1 MQRISIS
8 ISGIRRFS
16 VTSPSPS
23 SASNHVTLAGKKTFS
38 FLDSDQTFPRNYH
51 HQSPLYKVSSF
62 LGSCKSQSNSKSVL
76 LLQAHAH
83 ILKLGYGTHPTLV
96 ASIVAAYRRCSLP
109 HIARRLL
116 TRFLSLSPGVSNTNL
131 VIESL
136 MINGECGLAKKVL
149 RKASDR
155 NVITWNLMIGGYVR
169 NAQYEEA
176 LKTLKDMISFSDIK
190 PNKFSFASALAACAR
205 LGDLNRAK
213 WVHSLMMTDGGV
225 ELNPILCT
233 ALVDVYAKCG
243 DIKSSREVFYGVERD
258 DVSVWNAMITDY
270 VLLSNIYSS
279 TKKWESAQKVRELMK
294 REGIRKAK
302 GKSWV
307 EFRGVIHR
315 FKAGDASHV
324 ETKAMYK
331 LLEELIQR
339 TKSQGFV
346 PDTELVLMDVSEEE
360 KEENLNYHSEKLAL
374 AFGILKS
381 SPGSEVRIQKNIRMC
396 SDCHNWIKSVS
407 RLKLYSNLDDE
418 LQLPRLFTSENH
430 KTRENFVV
438 VVISLSQDSSHSSR
452 PFVCGSKKEKDTT
465 NVGPLPLLL
474 YFFALLLYRSKQ
486 RGFLELDLVLGNWVE
501 ENVNS
506 MDETAVKS
514 LIHVLD
520 LENPDLWKWLTS
532 QEQPPEIV
540 SSNPVFLALHKKVM
554 TNLNKHAAPET
565 RAAAGQPW
573 VKGWDD
579 FKRGRDAPISGN
591 Q

>member
-23 SASNHVTLAGKKTFS
+23 SASNHVTLAGKKAFS

-62 LGSCKSQSNSKSVL
+62 LVVDQRLLKQVLGSCKSQSNSKSV

-96 ASIVAAYRRCSLP
+96 ASIVAAYRRCSLS

-136 MINGECGLAKKVL
+136 MINRECGLAKKLL

-169 NAQYEEA
+169 NVQYEEA
-176 LKTLKDMISFSDIK
+176 LRTLKDMISFSDIK

-258 DVSVWNAMITDY
+258 DVSVWNAMITGFATHGLAEEAIRVFSEMEGGHVWPDSITFLGMLTACSHCGLLEEGKGYFDLMSQRYSIQPKLEHYGAMVDLLGRGGKVKEAYELIESMPVEPDLVIWRSLLSSSRTYKNPKLAETAIQNLSKARSGDY

-279 TKKWESAQKVRELMK
+279 TKKWESAQK
-294 REGIRKAK
+294 
-302 GKSWV
+302 
-307 EFRGVIHR
+307 
-315 FKAGDASHV
+315 
-324 ETKAMYK
+324 
-331 LLEELIQR
+331 
-339 TKSQGFV
+339 
-346 PDTELVLMDVSEEE
+346 
-360 KEENLNYHSEKLAL
+360 
-374 AFGILKS
+374 
-381 SPGSEVRIQKNIRMC
+381 
-396 SDCHNWIKSVS
+396 
-407 RLKLYSNLDDE
+407 
-418 LQLPRLFTSENH
+418 
-430 KTRENFVV
+430 
-438 VVISLSQDSSHSSR
+438 
-452 PFVCGSKKEKDTT
+452 
-465 NVGPLPLLL
+465 
-474 YFFALLLYRSKQ
+474 
-486 RGFLELDLVLGNWVE
+486 
-501 ENVNS
+501 
-506 MDETAVKS
+506 
-514 LIHVLD
+514 
-520 LENPDLWKWLTS
+520 ENPDLWKWLTS

>member
-23 SASNHVTLAGKKTFS
+23 SASNHVTLAGKKAFS

-76 LLQAHAH
+76 LQAHAH

-96 ASIVAAYRRCSLP
+96 ASIVAAYRRCNLP

-169 NAQYEEA
+169 NVQYEEA

-243 DIKSSREVFYGVERD
+243 HIKTSREVFYGVERD
-258 DVSVWNAMITDY
+258 DVSVWNAMITGFATHGLAEEAIRVFSEMEGQHVSPDSITFLGMLTACSHCGLLEEGKGYFDLMSQRYSIQPKLEHYGAMVDLLGRGGKVKEAYELIESMPVEPDLVIWRSLLSSSRTYKNPKLAETAIQNLSKARSGDY

-307 EFRGVIHR
+307 EFGGVIHR

-324 ETKAMYK
+324 ETKGIYK

-346 PDTELVLMDVSEEE
+346 PVTDLVLMDVSEEE

-407 RLKLYSNLDDE
+407 RLLN
-418 LQLPRLFTSENH
+418 R
-430 KTRENFVV
+430 
-438 VVISLSQDSSHSSR
+438 VIIIRDRIRFHRFEDGLCS
-452 PFVCGSKKEKDTT
+452 CKD
-465 NVGPLPLLL
+465 
-474 YFFALLLYRSKQ
+474 Y
-486 RGFLELDLVLGNWVE
+486 W
-501 ENVNS
+501 
-506 MDETAVKS
+506 
-514 LIHVLD
+514 
-520 LENPDLWKWLTS
+520 
-532 QEQPPEIV
+532 
-540 SSNPVFLALHKKVM
+540 
-554 TNLNKHAAPET
+554 
-565 RAAAGQPW
+565 
-573 VKGWDD
+573 
-579 FKRGRDAPISGN
+579 
-591 Q
+591 

>member
-1 MQRISIS
+1 CRESP
-8 ISGIRRFS
+8 F
-16 VTSPSPS
+16 PSPES
-23 SASNHVTLAGKKTFS
+23 EDSPLQTSLHSPVSKTFLLSRFGPHISDKPSPPILS
-38 FLDSDQTFPRNYH
+38 FLALDHRLLKQV
-51 HQSPLYKVSSF
+51 LE
-62 LGSCKSQSNSKSVL
+62 SCKSQPNSKCV

-83 ILKLGYGTHPTLV
+83 ILKLGHLTHPTLV

-116 TRFLSLSPGVSNTNL
+116 TRFLSLSPSVSNTNII
-131 VIESL
+131 IESL
-136 MINGECGLAKKVL
+136 MINGECGLANKVL

-169 NAQYEEA
+169 NLQYEEA
-176 LKTLKDMISFSDIK
+176 LRTLKDMISLSDIK

-205 LGDLNRAK
+205 LGDLRRAK
-213 WVHSLMMTDGGV
+213 WVHWLMMRDGGV

-243 DIKSSREVFYGVERD
+243 DIKSSREVFYGVERG
-258 DVSVWNAMITDY
+258 DVSVWNAMITGFATHGLAEEAMRVFSEMEAEHVSPDSITFLGLLTACSHCGLLEEGKGYFDLMRRQFSLQPKVEHYGAMVDLLGRGGKVKEAYELIESMPVEPDLVIWRSLLSSARTHKNPKLAETAIQNLSKARSGDY

-307 EFRGVIHR
+307 EFGGVIHR

-324 ETKAMYK
+324 ETKAIYK

-346 PDTELVLMDVSEEE
+346 PDTDLVLMDVSEEE
-360 KEENLNYHSEKLAL
+360 KEVNLNYHSEKLAL

-407 RLKLYSNLDDE
+407 RLLN
-418 LQLPRLFTSENH
+418 R
-430 KTRENFVV
+430 
-438 VVISLSQDSSHSSR
+438 VIIVRDRIRFHRFEDGLCS
-452 PFVCGSKKEKDTT
+452 CKD
-465 NVGPLPLLL
+465 
-474 YFFALLLYRSKQ
+474 Y
-486 RGFLELDLVLGNWVE
+486 W
-501 ENVNS
+501 
-506 MDETAVKS
+506 
-514 LIHVLD
+514 
-520 LENPDLWKWLTS
+520 
-532 QEQPPEIV
+532 
-540 SSNPVFLALHKKVM
+540 
-554 TNLNKHAAPET
+554 
-565 RAAAGQPW
+565 
-573 VKGWDD
+573 
-579 FKRGRDAPISGN
+579 
-591 Q
+591 